1 MRNITTS
8 RNLDLIPLLR
18 PASSGTKT
26 NGSLSSTFHHPLLHV
41 HHHQKACCF
50 ASTCHLRTLQQPHH
64 HHPQA
69 QVVLVE
75 IPQSWIILEID
86 SSSDTVVQQVAE
98 RLNHIE
104 DFSFSRKLYLK
115 MSMFRTSLLSE
126 RNQSTFCYSSK
137 CSYQGKT
144 ACRSG
149 HVQCSWKRSIPC
161 RKLDVTYFSQSGI
174 FRSHLI
180 LSLAQTTTT
189 TLPLMV
195 PLIKG

>member
-1 MRNITTS
+1 MYVLSMGKRTWIPMHNYGSLHVLTNLIFIKNKAQRFIHSIQVRNITTS

-115 MSMFRTSLLSE
+115 MSMFRTSLSE

-149 HVQCSWKRSIPC
+149 HVQCS
-161 RKLDVTYFSQSGI
+161 
-174 FRSHLI
+174 
-180 LSLAQTTTT
+180 
-189 TLPLMV
+189 
-195 PLIKG
+195 

>member
-8 RNLDLIPLLR
+8 HHGARNLNLIPLLR

-41 HHHQKACCF
+41 TCPSPSEGMLL
-50 ASTCHLRTLQQPHH
+50 STCHLRTLQPH

-75 IPQSWIILEID
+75 IPRSWIILEID

-115 MSMFRTSLLSE
+115 MSMFRTLSE

-149 HVQCSWKRSIPC
+149 HVQCS
-161 RKLDVTYFSQSGI
+161 
-174 FRSHLI
+174 
-180 LSLAQTTTT
+180 
-189 TLPLMV
+189 
-195 PLIKG
+195 